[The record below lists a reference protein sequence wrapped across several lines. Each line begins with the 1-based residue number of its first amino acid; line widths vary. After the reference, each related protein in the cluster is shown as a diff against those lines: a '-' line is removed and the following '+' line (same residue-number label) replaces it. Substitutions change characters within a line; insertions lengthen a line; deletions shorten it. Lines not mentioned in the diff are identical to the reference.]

1 MKKIVMKKIMN
12 YVKNNTK
19 YNDTQLLEIEYGL
32 TGIYLTISKMIIISI
47 ISLFLGIFK
56 DMIIFMVLFNIIR
69 TFAFGLHATKSW
81 ICLISSAI
89 IFVGVPLISHYL
101 TLNLLLKLFIGI
113 LCIIFIFKNSPADTK
128 KRPIVSIR
136 RRLILNYIST
146 TIAIIFVILSLIINN
161 DYISNCLIFSLILE
175 NILISSLVYKF
186 FNLPYNNYIDFL
198 KSHPDFN
205 N

>member
-1 MKKIVMKKIMN
+1 
-12 YVKNNTK
+12 
-19 YNDTQLLEIEYGL
+19 
-32 TGIYLTISKMIIISI
+32 MIIISI

-56 DMIIFMVLFNIIR
+56 DMIIFMVLFNLIR
-69 TFAFGLHATKSW
+69 TFAFGVHATKSW

-175 NILISSLVYKF
+175 NILISPLVYKF

>member
-128 KRPIVSIR
+128 KRPIVSMK

-175 NILISSLVYKF
+175 NILISPLVYKF

>member
-175 NILISSLVYKF
+175 NILISPLVYKF